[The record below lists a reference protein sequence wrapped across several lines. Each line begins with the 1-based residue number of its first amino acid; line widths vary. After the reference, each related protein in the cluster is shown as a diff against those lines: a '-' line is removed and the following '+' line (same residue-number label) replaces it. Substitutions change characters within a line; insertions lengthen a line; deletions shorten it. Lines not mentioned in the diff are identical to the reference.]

1 MRVIWRL
8 RSGLVGVVLATSL
21 SCLTCVAQETGAG
34 PAANEF
40 AIGGVVVSTLG
51 GALLPLTRV
60 TITNAKNP
68 KDTQSQVTGE
78 DGRFVFHVKAGKY
91 ALQGAKRG
99 FMTGNYEQHGQFST
113 AIVTGA
119 GLETTDIVLKLAPLA
134 VLHGKVLDE
143 SGEPVRMARVT
154 LWREDHSVGVS
165 RIASFRTS
173 LADDQG
179 TYEFSPLNAGTYF
192 VSVVATPWYAVHPPS
207 SVGED
212 KSVLPV
218 MVDRGLDVVYPT
230 TYYAGATESDEATPI
245 PIQGGDR
252 VEIDLHLVA
261 APALHVIFRDEQ
273 QGNGAFGMPTLRKRA
288 FDGFEQQR
296 GAQDIQQIAPGVFEM
311 TTAPGSYQVYLHGA
325 SGTERVSDVDIT
337 QDRQELDATSGEAA
351 SRIKALVRV
360 QGREDVPREL
370 YVVLQDARKKRRGGA
385 RVDSHGEA
393 DFGSVVAGTY
403 EVIAGTLGGSVYA
416 AARVQSE
423 GQESAGKMLKV
434 TAGQSLSVSV
444 TLVEARGRVDGFVKA
459 GGKGVAGAMVVLVP
473 KHPESNGDYFRRD
486 QSDLDGSFSLQQ
498 VAPGT
503 YTVVAI
509 ADGWDLDWSKAGVIA
524 KYAAHG
530 QMVTVPDSKDPVELR
545 LPVEV
550 QQK

>member
-1 MRVIWRL
+1 M
-8 RSGLVGVVLATSL
+8 VVLAAAWL
-21 SCLTCVAQETGAG
+21 LCGICAAQVTEGV
-34 PAANEF
+34 PPVSEL
-40 AIGGVVVSTLG
+40 AIAGVVVSTLG
-51 GALLPLTRV
+51 GALLPQARV

-68 KDTQSQVTGE
+68 KDTQSQVTGD
-78 DGRFVFHVKAGKY
+78 DGRFAFHVKAGKY

-99 FMTGNYEQHGQFST
+99 FMTGNYEQHAQFST

-119 GLETTDIVLKLAPLA
+119 GLETTGIVLKLAPLA
-134 VLHGKVLDE
+134 VLRGRVLDE

-165 RIASFRTS
+165 RTAYFRTS
-173 LADDQG
+173 MADDQG

-212 KSVLPV
+212 KSLLPV
-218 MVDRGLDVVYPT
+218 MVDRGLDVVYPS

-245 PIQGGDR
+245 PIRGGDR

-261 APALHVIFRDEQ
+261 VPALHVIFRDEQ
-273 QGNGAFGMPTLRKRA
+273 KGNGAFGMPMLSKRV
-288 FDGFEQQR
+288 FDGFEPPR
-296 GAQDIQQIAPGVFEM
+296 GAQDIRPIAPGVFEM
-311 TTAPGSYQVYLHGA
+311 TTAPGSYQVYLRGR
-325 SGTERVSDVDIT
+325 SGNERVSDVDIT
-337 QDRQELDATSGEAA
+337 QDRQELDVTSGESA

-360 QGREDVPREL
+360 QGREDLPREL
-370 YVVLQDARKKRRGGA
+370 YVILQDARKKRRGGA

-393 DFGSVVAGTY
+393 DFGSVAPGTY
-403 EVIAGTLGGSVYA
+403 EVIAGTPGGSVYA
-416 AARVQSE
+416 AARVQTE

-434 TAGQSLSVSV
+434 TAGQSLSVSL

-459 GGKGVAGAMVVLVP
+459 RGKGVAGAMVVLVP

-498 VAPGT
+498 VAAGT

-530 QMVTVPDSKDPVELR
+530 QMVTVPDSKDPVDLP

>member
-1 MRVIWRL
+1 
-8 RSGLVGVVLATSL
+8 
-21 SCLTCVAQETGAG
+21 
-34 PAANEF
+34 
-40 AIGGVVVSTLG
+40 
-51 GALLPLTRV
+51 
-60 TITNAKNP
+60 
-68 KDTQSQVTGE
+68 
-78 DGRFVFHVKAGKY
+78 VFHVKAGKY

-99 FMTGNYEQHGQFST
+99 FMTGNYEQHAQFST
-113 AIVTGA
+113 AIVMGA

-207 SVGED
+207 AVGED

-218 MVDRGLDVVYPT
+218 AVDRGLDVVYPT

-245 PIQGGDR
+245 PIRGGDR

-261 APALHVIFRDEQ
+261 VPALHVIFRDEQ
-273 QGNGAFGMPTLRKRA
+273 NGKDTFRMPMLRKRV
-288 FDGFEQQR
+288 FDGFEPSR
-296 GAQDIQQIAPGVFEM
+296 EAQDIRPIAPGVFEM
-311 TTAPGSYQVYLHGA
+311 TTAPGSYQVYLRGR
-325 SGTERVSDVDIT
+325 SGNERVSDVDIT

-351 SRIKALVRV
+351 GRIKALVRV

-498 VAPGT
+498 VAAGT

-524 KYAAHG
+524 KYAARG
-530 QMVTVPDSKDPVELR
+530 QMVTVPDSKDPVDLP

>member
-99 FMTGNYEQHGQFST
+99 FMTGNYEQHAQFST

-207 SVGED
+207 AVGED

-218 MVDRGLDVVYPT
+218 AVDRGLDVVYPT

-311 TTAPGSYQVYLHGA
+311 TTAPGSYQVYLRGA
-325 SGTERVSDVDIT
+325 AGNERVSDVDIT

-351 SRIKALVRV
+351 GRIKALVRV
-360 QGREDVPREL
+360 QGREDLPREL

-434 TAGQSLSVSV
+434 TAGQTLSVSV
-444 TLVEARGRVDGFVKA
+444 TLVEARGRGDGFVKA

>member
-230 TYYAGATESDEATPI
+230 TYYAGATDSDEATPI

-252 VEIDLHLVA
+252 VRSEEH
-261 APALHVIFRDEQ
+261 
-273 QGNGAFGMPTLRKRA
+273 T
-288 FDGFEQQR
+288 
-296 GAQDIQQIAPGVFEM
+296 
-311 TTAPGSYQVYLHGA
+311 S
-325 SGTERVSDVDIT
+325 
-337 QDRQELDATSGEAA
+337 EL
-351 SRIKALVRV
+351 
-360 QGREDVPREL
+360 
-370 YVVLQDARKKRRGGA
+370 
-385 RVDSHGEA
+385 
-393 DFGSVVAGTY
+393 
-403 EVIAGTLGGSVYA
+403 
-416 AARVQSE
+416 
-423 GQESAGKMLKV
+423 
-434 TAGQSLSVSV
+434 
-444 TLVEARGRVDGFVKA
+444 
-459 GGKGVAGAMVVLVP
+459 
-473 KHPESNGDYFRRD
+473 
-486 QSDLDGSFSLQQ
+486 
-498 VAPGT
+498 
-503 YTVVAI
+503 
-509 ADGWDLDWSKAGVIA
+509 
-524 KYAAHG
+524 
-530 QMVTVPDSKDPVELR
+530 
-545 LPVEV
+545 
-550 QQK
+550 